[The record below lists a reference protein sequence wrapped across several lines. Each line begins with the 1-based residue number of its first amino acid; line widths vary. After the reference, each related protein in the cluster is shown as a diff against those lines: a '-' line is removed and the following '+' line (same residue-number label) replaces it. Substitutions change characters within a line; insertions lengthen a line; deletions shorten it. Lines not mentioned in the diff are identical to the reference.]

1 MLMCSTANV
10 FGQDSLFYNAT
21 DTLPGTADSL
31 KSSEILSGIT
41 ISPDAFSS
49 NAKYGADHK
58 TFFDPRR
65 NLVYLYGNAFVEYE
79 QFSIRNADYIE
90 VDLNDNV
97 ATARILPD
105 SLKHL
110 IGNTVY
116 DTVASEVIDTIVTED
131 NDAFAYEE
139 DFIDGAEID
148 PYTGEPIQPG
158 LEEQQAR
165 PVEGGGELPG
175 HKPGTPV
182 FSDGTNEFDA
192 NEMRYNFKTGKGK
205 VYQAVT
211 FQSNL
216 YIHGTETKFIESKDP
231 KDTTQTIYNKH
242 AIFTTCN
249 APHPHFGIWSNKQKI
264 VPNKEVIVGPSNL
277 QIMGIPTPLVLPF
290 GFYPIVPN
298 AKEGLI
304 VPSYEYS
311 QQWGFGLRGIG
322 WYQPIS
328 EHMNATARGDIYFN
342 GSWLID
348 VQSNYRQRYK
358 FNGGFSVSFSNRIQE
373 LDQSLEKQKNRTF
386 ALRWNHSQDQ
396 AAHPYQNFSASV
408 NFTTG
413 GFDKL
418 NYNQANRVLNN
429 NTSSQISFRREF
441 PGTPF
446 SMTANISHSQN
457 SNNRSVSFTLPSFDL
472 RMRSLQPFKR
482 KQRVGAEKW
491 YEKVLLTYSGS
502 FDNRIQTT
510 DTTIF
515 QPELWKSQ
523 KYGAQ
528 HQVGMN
534 ASYRLFNYISVT
546 PSINLNERWYFDRV
560 RKNFVSDPV
569 IELDTMMT
577 VDNQLIITRDTVS
590 YGRVEQDTMTGF
602 FPVHDISASLNF
614 QTALYYTK
622 LSSKGWFRGFRH
634 VAKPS
639 VSLSFKPDYINS
651 PWNYTDTLNRI
662 DRGPDYLERYSLYED
677 GIYGAPST
685 SPGNFNVS
693 YSLRNVLE
701 AKFWN
706 KEDSTANKIS
716 LFKTFDFSGTYN
728 PRADSLKFSM
738 INFNANTTFFKGIT
752 YFRFTTQLDPYA
764 LDDQNRRID
773 RFYYQTGQGLLR
785 FNGINASLS
794 TNMTIGQIRELLS
807 RPEPV
812 GESDDEDRPVQQQ
825 RSQGLLD
832 NFRVSH
838 EIRFVW
844 DPRRDQDVFRLST
857 NNVRLSGNVELSQN
871 WGVRVGNFGYDFQR
885 KQLTYPDFGFTRDL
899 HCWQLSFSWQPT
911 RGTFLFNIRVKNA
924 PLDFI
929 DLPYKRGIQDT
940 GYSPF

>member
-1 MLMCSTANV
+1 MERVFAQDPLLDNASDSVSLAN
-10 FGQDSLFYNAT
+10 
-21 DTLPGTADSL
+21 DSL
-31 KSSEILSGIT
+31 KSSENLDDIIL
-41 ISPDAFSS
+41 SPDAFSS
-49 NAKYGADHK
+49 SAKYGADHK
-58 TFFDPRR
+58 TYFHPQK

-90 VDLNDNV
+90 VDLKKNI
-97 ATARILPD
+97 ATARLLPD
-105 SLKHL
+105 SMKFL

-116 DTVASEVIDTIVTED
+116 DTVATIVED
-131 NDAFAYEE
+131 TTTIPEE
-139 DFIDGAEID
+139 DVLPFEDELIDGVQID
-148 PYTGEPIQPG
+148 PITGEPIEPG
-158 LEEQQAR
+158 RENREAP
-165 PVEGGGELPG
+165 PVDGGGGLPG
-175 HKPGTPV
+175 HKPGTPL

-205 VYQAVT
+205 VYNAVT

-216 YIHGTETKFIESKDP
+216 YIHGTETKFIESQDP
-231 KDTTQTIYNKH
+231 KDTIQTIYNKN

-249 APHPHFGIWSNKQKI
+249 APVPHFGIWSNKQKI

-290 GFYPIVPN
+290 GFYPIVST

-328 EHMNATARGDIYFN
+328 EHMNLTARGDIYFN
-342 GSWLID
+342 GSWLVD
-348 VQSNYRQRYK
+348 VQSNYRKRYK

-373 LDQSLEKQKNRTF
+373 LASSLEKQKNRSF
-386 ALRWNHSQDQ
+386 ALRWNHSQDRS
-396 AAHPYQNFSASV
+396 AHPYQNFSASV
-408 NFTTG
+408 NFTTS

-418 NYNQANRVLNN
+418 NYNQANQVLNN
-429 NTSSQISFRREF
+429 NTSSQISYRREF

-446 SMTANISHSQN
+446 SMTSNISHSQN

-472 RMRSLQPFKR
+472 RMRSLQPFK
-482 KQRVGAEKW
+482 KKKSVGDEQW
-491 YEKVLLTYSGS
+491 YEKILLTYSGS
-502 FDNRIQTT
+502 FDNKIQTT

-528 HQVGMN
+528 HQVGLN
-534 ASYRLFNYISVT
+534 ASYRLLKYISVT
-546 PSINLNERWYFDRV
+546 PSVNLNERWYFDKVKR
-560 RKNFVSDPV
+560 NFVSDPV
-569 IELDTMMT
+569 IEYDTVRT

-590 YGRVEQDTMTGF
+590 YGMVEKDTTNGF
-602 FPVHDISASLNF
+602 FPVHDIGASLNF

-639 VSLSFKPDYINS
+639 VSLSFKPDYANS

-662 DRGPDYLERYSLYED
+662 DRGPDYIERYSFFEE

-685 SPGNFNVS
+685 SQGNFNVS

-701 AKFWN
+701 AKLWN
-706 KEDSTANKIS
+706 RPDSTAKKIS
-716 LFKTFDFSGTYN
+716 LFKTFDFSGNYN
-728 PRADSLKFSM
+728 PKADSLNFSM
-738 INFNANTTFFKGIT
+738 INFNANTTLFKGIS
-752 YFRFTTQLDPYA
+752 YFRFSTQLDPYA
-764 LDDQNRRID
+764 VDERNRRID
-773 RFYYQTGQGLLR
+773 KFYYKTGAGLFR
-785 FNGINASLS
+785 FNGLRASLS
-794 TNMTIGQIRELLS
+794 TNMTVGKIRELLQK
-807 RPEPV
+807 PEPDAS
-812 GESDDEDRPVQQQ
+812 SDDKQSKIA
-825 RSQGLLD
+825 RSEGLFD

-844 DPRRDQDVFRLST
+844 DPSRDKDVFQLST
-857 NNVRLSGNVELSQN
+857 NNIRMSGNVDLTEH

-929 DLPYKRGIQDT
+929 DLPYNRGIQDS

>member
-1 MLMCSTANV
+1 MCSMSNV
-10 FGQDSLFYNAT
+10 FGQDSLFHNAT

-31 KSSEILSGIT
+31 KSGEILRGVP

-49 NAKYGADHK
+49 NARYGADHK
-58 TFFDPRR
+58 TFFDPRK

-90 VDLNDNV
+90 VDLNENI

-116 DTVASEVIDTIVTED
+116 DTVVAQVEDTLVQED
-131 NDAFAYEE
+131 YDNLYYE
-139 DFIDGAEID
+139 DDLVDGVEID
-148 PYTGEPIQPG
+148 PFTGEPVEPG
-158 LEEQQAR
+158 LDARQAQ
-165 PVEGGGELPG
+165 PVEGGGALPG

-182 FSDGTNEFDA
+182 FSDGINEFDA
-192 NEMRYNFKTGKGK
+192 TEMRYNFKTGKGK
-205 VYQAVT
+205 VYDAVT

-231 KDTTQTIYNKH
+231 NDTIQTIYNKH

-290 GFYPIVPN
+290 GFYPIVPD

-328 EHMNATARGDIYFN
+328 DHMNATARGDIYFN

-348 VQSNYRQRYK
+348 VQSNYRKRYK
-358 FNGGFSVSFSNRIQE
+358 YNGGFSVSFSNRIQE

-386 ALRWNHSQDQ
+386 AVRWNHAQDQ

-418 NYNQANRVLNN
+418 NYNQADRVLNN

-446 SMTANISHSQN
+446 SMTANVSHSQN

-491 YEKVLLTYSGS
+491 YEKILLTYNAS

-534 ASYRLFNYISVT
+534 ASYQLFRYISVT
-546 PSINLNERWYFDRV
+546 PSVNLNERWYFDRIH
-560 RKNFVSDPV
+560 KEFLLDPV

-590 YGRVEQDTMTGF
+590 YGRVLQDTTTGF
-602 FPVHDISASLNF
+602 FPVHDLGASLNF

-639 VSLSFKPDYINS
+639 VSLSFKPDYLNS

-662 DRGPDYLERYSLYED
+662 DRGPDYLERYSLYEE

-685 SPGNFNVS
+685 SPGNFSVS

-701 AKFWN
+701 AKIWN
-706 KEDSTANKIS
+706 KKDSTANKIS

-773 RFYYQTGQGLLR
+773 RFYYETGKGLLR

-794 TNMTIGQIRELLS
+794 SNMTIGEIRALLS
-807 RPEPV
+807 RPQTE
-812 GESDDEDRPVQQQ
+812 GESDDGNQAPRQ
-825 RSQGLLD
+825 SQGLLD

-844 DPRRDQDVFRLST
+844 DPRRDRDVFSLST
-857 NNVRLSGNVELSQN
+857 NNIRLSGNIDLSEN
-871 WGVRVGNFGYDFQR
+871 WGIRVGNFGYDFQR

>member
-1 MLMCSTANV
+1 MCSMSNV
-10 FGQDSLFYNAT
+10 FGQDSLFHNAT

-31 KSSEILSGIT
+31 KSGEILRGVP

-49 NAKYGADHK
+49 NARYGADHK
-58 TFFDPRR
+58 TFFDPRK

-90 VDLNDNV
+90 VDLNENI

-116 DTVASEVIDTIVTED
+116 DTVVAQVEDTLVQED
-131 NDAFAYEE
+131 YDNLYYE
-139 DFIDGAEID
+139 DDLVDGVEID
-148 PYTGEPIQPG
+148 PFTGEPVEPG
-158 LEEQQAR
+158 LDSRQAQ
-165 PVEGGGELPG
+165 PVEGGGALPG

-182 FSDGTNEFDA
+182 FSDGINEFDA
-192 NEMRYNFKTGKGK
+192 SEMRYNFKTGKGK
-205 VYQAVT
+205 VYEAVT

-231 KDTTQTIYNKH
+231 NDTIQTIYNKH

-290 GFYPIVPN
+290 GFYPIVPD

-328 EHMNATARGDIYFN
+328 DHMNATARGDIYFN

-348 VQSNYRQRYK
+348 VQSNYRKRYK
-358 FNGGFSVSFSNRIQE
+358 YNGGFSVSFSNRIQE

-386 ALRWNHSQDQ
+386 AVRWNHAQDQ

-418 NYNQANRVLNN
+418 NYNQADRVLNN

-446 SMTANISHSQN
+446 SMTANVSHSQN

-491 YEKVLLTYSGS
+491 YEKILLTYNAS

-534 ASYRLFNYISVT
+534 ASYQLFRYISVT
-546 PSINLNERWYFDRV
+546 PSVNLNERWYFDRIH
-560 RKNFVSDPV
+560 KEFLLDPV

-590 YGRVEQDTMTGF
+590 YGRVLQDTTTGF
-602 FPVHDISASLNF
+602 FPVHDLGASLNF

-639 VSLSFKPDYINS
+639 VSLSFKPDYLNS

-662 DRGPDYLERYSLYED
+662 DRGPDYLERYSLYEE

-685 SPGNFNVS
+685 SPGNFSVS

-701 AKFWN
+701 AKIWN
-706 KEDSTANKIS
+706 KKDSTANKIS

-738 INFNANTTFFKGIT
+738 INFNANTAFFKGIT

-773 RFYYQTGQGLLR
+773 RFYYETGKGLLR

-794 TNMTIGQIRELLS
+794 SNMTIGEIRALLS
-807 RPEPV
+807 RPQTE
-812 GESDDEDRPVQQQ
+812 GESDDGNQAPRQ
-825 RSQGLLD
+825 SQGLLD

-844 DPRRDQDVFRLST
+844 DPRRDRDVFSLST
-857 NNVRLSGNVELSQN
+857 NNIRLSGNIDLSEN
-871 WGVRVGNFGYDFQR
+871 WGIRVGNFGYDFQR

>member
-1 MLMCSTANV
+1 MCSISNV
-10 FGQDSLFYNAT
+10 YSQDPVLNNVPDSLSLAS
-21 DTLPGTADSL
+21 DTL
-31 KSSEILSGIT
+31 KSSQFLTDIT
-41 ISPDAFSS
+41 ISPEAFSS
-49 NAKYGADHK
+49 NAIYGADHK
-58 TFFDPRR
+58 TFFDPRK

-90 VDLNDNV
+90 VDLNENI
-97 ATARILPD
+97 ATARLLPD
-105 SLKHL
+105 SMKHL

-116 DTVASEVIDTIVTED
+116 DTVATLVEDTTTLP
-131 NDAFAYEE
+131 EE
-139 DFIDGAEID
+139 GVLPLDDDLVDGVEID
-148 PYTGEPIQPG
+148 PVTGEPIEPG
-158 LEEQQAR
+158 QEIREAP
-165 PVEGGGELPG
+165 PVEGDGSLPG
-175 HKPGTPV
+175 HEPGTPV

-205 VYQAVT
+205 VYNAVT

-216 YIHGTETKFIESKDP
+216 YIHGSETKFIESKDP
-231 KDTTQTIYNKH
+231 ADTTQTIYNKN

-290 GFYPIVPN
+290 GFYPIVPE
-298 AKEGLI
+298 AKSGLI
-304 VPSYEYS
+304 IPSYEYS

-322 WYQPIS
+322 WYQPIN

-342 GSWLID
+342 GSWLLD
-348 VQSNYRQRYK
+348 VQSNYRKRYK

-373 LDQSLEKQKNRTF
+373 IQQSLEKQTNRTF
-386 ALRWNHSQDQ
+386 ALRWNHSQDRS
-396 AAHPYQNFSASV
+396 AHPYQNFSASV

-413 GFDKL
+413 GFDKI

-429 NTSSQISFRREF
+429 NTSSQISYRREF

-446 SMTANISHSQN
+446 SMTANVAHSQN
-457 SNNRSVSFTLPSFDL
+457 SNNRSVSLTLPSFDL
-472 RMRSLQPFKR
+472 RMRSLQPFK
-482 KQRVGAEKW
+482 KKKRVGEEQW
-491 YEKVLLTYSGS
+491 YEKILLTYSGA
-502 FDNRIQTT
+502 FDNKIQTT

-528 HQVGMN
+528 HQVGLN

-546 PSINLNERWYFDRV
+546 PSINLNERWYFDRIQ
-560 RKNFVSDPV
+560 KDFVADPI
-569 IELDTMMT
+569 IEYDTMMT
-577 VDNQLIITRDTVS
+577 VDNQLIVTRDTVS
-590 YGRVEQDTMTGF
+590 YGRVVQDTSSGF
-602 FPVHDISASLNF
+602 FPVHDIGASLNF

-622 LSSKGWFRGFRH
+622 LSSKGFFRGFRH

-639 VSLSFKPDYINS
+639 VSLSFKPDYANS
-651 PWNYTDTLNRI
+651 PWNYTDTLNNI
-662 DRGPDYLERYSLYED
+662 NRGPDYVDRYSLYEE

-701 AKFWN
+701 AKVWN
-706 KEDSTANKIS
+706 KEDSSANKIS
-716 LFKTFDFSGTYN
+716 LFKTFDFSGSYN

-738 INFNANTTFFKGIT
+738 INFNANTSLFKGIT
-752 YFRFTTQLDPYA
+752 YFRFSTQFDPYA
-764 LDDQNRRID
+764 VNDQGRRIGQY
-773 RFYYQTGQGLLR
+773 FYKTGNGILR
-785 FNGINASLS
+785 FNGLRASLS
-794 TNMTIGQIRELLS
+794 SNMTVAKIRDFFSKKETTA
-807 RPEPV
+807 
-812 GESDDEDRPVQQQ
+812 ESDDKKKNVKTPA
-825 RSQGLLD
+825 GLFD
-832 NFRVSH
+832 NFRLSH

-844 DPRRDQDVFRLST
+844 DPSRDEDVFRLST
-857 NNVRLSGNVELSQN
+857 NNIRTSGNIDLTEK

-929 DLPYKRGIQDT
+929 DLPYNRGIQDS

>member
-1 MLMCSTANV
+1 MCSMSNV
-10 FGQDSLFYNAT
+10 FGQDSLFHNAT

-31 KSSEILSGIT
+31 KSGEILRGVP

-49 NAKYGADHK
+49 NARYGADHK
-58 TFFDPRR
+58 TFFDPRK

-90 VDLNDNV
+90 VDLNENI

-116 DTVASEVIDTIVTED
+116 DTVVAQVEDTLVQED
-131 NDAFAYEE
+131 YDNLYYE
-139 DFIDGAEID
+139 DDLVDGVEID
-148 PYTGEPIQPG
+148 PFTGEPVEPG
-158 LEEQQAR
+158 LDTRQAQ
-165 PVEGGGELPG
+165 PVEGGGALPG

-182 FSDGTNEFDA
+182 FSDGINEFDA
-192 NEMRYNFKTGKGK
+192 SEMRYNFKTGKGK
-205 VYQAVT
+205 VYEAVT

-231 KDTTQTIYNKH
+231 NDTIQTIYNKH

-290 GFYPIVPN
+290 GFYPIVPD

-328 EHMNATARGDIYFN
+328 DHMNATARGDIYFN

-348 VQSNYRQRYK
+348 VQSNYRKRYK
-358 FNGGFSVSFSNRIQE
+358 YNGGFSVSFSNRIQE

-386 ALRWNHSQDQ
+386 AVRWNHAQDQ

-418 NYNQANRVLNN
+418 NYNQADRVLNN

-446 SMTANISHSQN
+446 SMTANVSHSQN

-491 YEKVLLTYSGS
+491 YEKILLTYNAS

-534 ASYRLFNYISVT
+534 ASYQLFRYISVT
-546 PSINLNERWYFDRV
+546 PSVNLNERWYFDRIH
-560 RKNFVSDPV
+560 KEFLLDPV

-590 YGRVEQDTMTGF
+590 YGRVLQDTTTGF
-602 FPVHDISASLNF
+602 FPVHDLGASLNF

-639 VSLSFKPDYINS
+639 VSLSFKPDYLNS

-662 DRGPDYLERYSLYED
+662 DRGPDYLERYSLYEE

-685 SPGNFNVS
+685 SPGNFSVS

-701 AKFWN
+701 AKIWN
-706 KEDSTANKIS
+706 KKDSTANKIS

-773 RFYYQTGQGLLR
+773 RFYYETGKGLLR

-794 TNMTIGQIRELLS
+794 SNMTIGEIRALLS
-807 RPEPV
+807 RPQTE
-812 GESDDEDRPVQQQ
+812 GESDDGNQAPRQ
-825 RSQGLLD
+825 SQGLLD

-844 DPRRDQDVFRLST
+844 DPRRDRDVFSLST
-857 NNVRLSGNVELSQN
+857 NNIRLSGNIDLSEN
-871 WGVRVGNFGYDFQR
+871 WGIRVGNFGYDFQR

>member
-1 MLMCSTANV
+1 MCSVASV
-10 FGQDSLFYNAT
+10 FGQDSLFHNAA
-21 DTLPGTADSL
+21 DSLPGTTDSL
-31 KSSEILSGIT
+31 KSGEILHGVKL
-41 ISPDAFSS
+41 SPDAFTS
-49 NAKYGADHK
+49 NARYGADHK

-90 VDLNDNV
+90 VDLNENI

-110 IGNTVY
+110 IGNTIY
-116 DTVASEVIDTIVTED
+116 DTAVAEIVEPV
-131 NDAFAYEE
+131 EE
-139 DFIDGAEID
+139 EEEFDYGFGDELTDGVEID
-148 PYTGEPIQPG
+148 PFTGEPIDPG
-158 LEEQQAR
+158 LEGRQAQ
-165 PVEGGGELPG
+165 PISQDGELPG

-182 FSDGTNEFDA
+182 FSDGVNEFDA
-192 NEMRYNFKTGKGK
+192 SEMRYNFKTGKGK
-205 VYQAVT
+205 VYHAVT

-231 KDTTQTIYNKH
+231 RDTTQTIYNKH

-290 GFYPIVPN
+290 GFYPIVPD

-311 QQWGFGLRGIG
+311 QQWGFGLRGLG

-328 EHMNATARGDIYFN
+328 DHMNATARGDIYFN

-348 VQSNYRQRYK
+348 VQSNYRKRYK
-358 FNGGFSVSFSNRIQE
+358 YNGGFSVSFSNRIQE
-373 LDQSLEKQKNRTF
+373 IGQSLERQKNRTF
-386 ALRWNHSQDQ
+386 ALRWNHAQDQ

-418 NYNQANRVLNN
+418 NYNQAEKVLNN

-446 SMTANISHSQN
+446 SMTTNISHSQN
-457 SNNRSVSFTLPSFDL
+457 SNNRSVSLTLPSFDL

-482 KQRVGAEKW
+482 KKPVGAEKW
-491 YEKVLLTYSGS
+491 YEKVLLTYSAS

-510 DTTIF
+510 DTTVF
-515 QPELWKSQ
+515 QPSQWKSQ

-534 ASYRLFNYISVT
+534 ASYQLFRYISVT

-560 RKNFVSDPV
+560 RKNFVHDPV

-590 YGRVEQDTMTGF
+590 YGYVEQDTMMGF
-602 FPVHDISASLNF
+602 FPVHDLGASLNF
-614 QTALYYTK
+614 QTSLYYTK
-622 LSSKGWFRGFRH
+622 LSSRGWFRGFRH

-639 VSLSFKPDYINS
+639 VSLSFKPDYLNS

-662 DRGPDYLERYSLYED
+662 DRGPSYLERYSLYEG

-685 SPGNFNVS
+685 SPGNFSVS

-706 KEDSTANKIS
+706 KRDSTANKIS

-773 RFYYQTGQGLLR
+773 EFYFKSGKGLLR

-794 TNMTIGQIRELLS
+794 SNMTIGEIRALFS
-807 RPEPV
+807 RPQPE
-812 GESDDEDRPVQQQ
+812 GESDDEPRQSQQ
-825 RSQGLLD
+825 SAGLLD

-844 DPRRDQDVFRLST
+844 DPRRDRDVFSLST
-857 NNVRLSGNVELSQN
+857 NNIRLSGNIDLTQN
-871 WGVRVGNFGYDFQR
+871 WGVRVGNFGYDFER
-885 KQLTYPDFGFTRDL
+885 RQLTYPDFGFTRDL